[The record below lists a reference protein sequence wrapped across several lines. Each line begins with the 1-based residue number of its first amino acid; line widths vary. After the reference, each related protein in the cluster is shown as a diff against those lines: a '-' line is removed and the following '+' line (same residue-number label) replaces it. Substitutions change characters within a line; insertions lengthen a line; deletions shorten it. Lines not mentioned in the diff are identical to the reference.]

1 MGNIARR
8 KFMKSAAVMA
18 GAVGLS
24 LVEPK
29 HVFGSE
35 ANSRVKL
42 GVVGCGGRGRW
53 IAGLFAR
60 HKGYEIYAVA
70 DYFREVADTAG
81 RKLGVD
87 AGRRFRG
94 LDGYKKLMASG
105 PDAVALETPPYF
117 FPQHARAAVEAGL
130 HVYMAKPV
138 AVDVP
143 GTLEIGKLAKKSSEN
158 DRCFLVD
165 FQVPTDPHNIETVK
179 RIHDGAIGRVVQ
191 INTCY
196 WSGGFADP
204 PLTDSWA
211 SRLRHLIWVNDV
223 AIGGSY
229 HVNACIHAVD
239 AGLWVARGR
248 PVSATGMSAVGRPD
262 PHGDSRDLY
271 SLALE
276 FADGTLMN
284 HTGSHVNY
292 PFHVRCVAVGQ
303 KGNAEIGY
311 TGKAFV
317 RGGSAPY
324 EGGEISGLYQTGA
337 VRNIITFHKNIIGG
351 EFSNPTVEPSVNS
364 TLATI
369 LGREAARRRKRLSME
384 ELIRENRPVEA
395 DLAGLDA

>member
-1 MGNIARR
+1 MRNIARR
-8 KFMKSAAVMA
+8 KFMKSAAAVA

-60 HKGYEIYAVA
+60 HKEYEIYAVA
-70 DYFREVADTAG
+70 DYFREVADAAA
-81 RKLGVD
+81 RELGVG
-87 AGRRFRG
+87 AGRRFWG
-94 LDGYKKLMASG
+94 LDGYKKLIASG
-105 PDAVALETPPYF
+105 VDAVALETPPYF

-143 GTLEIGKLAKKSSEN
+143 GTLAIGKLGKKSSEN
-158 DRCFLVD
+158 RRCFLVD
-165 FQVPTDPHNIETVK
+165 FQVPTDPLNIETVK
-179 RIHDGAIGRVVQ
+179 RIHAGAIGRVVQ

-211 SRLRHLIWVNDV
+211 SRLRRLVWVNDV

-248 PVSATGMSAVGRPD
+248 PVSATGSSAVGRPD
-262 PHGDSRDLY
+262 SHGDSRDLY
-271 SLALE
+271 SLTLE

-284 HTGSHVNY
+284 HSGGHVNY

-303 KGNAEIGY
+303 KGSAEIGY

-324 EGGEISGLYQTGA
+324 EGGEISGLYQAGA
-337 VRNIITFHKNIIGG
+337 VRNIITFHQNIIGG
-351 EFSNPTVEPSVNS
+351 DFSNPTVEPSVNS

-384 ELIRENRPVEA
+384 ELIREDRRIEA
-395 DLAGLDA
+395 DLTGLDA